1 MLSSATVVPGERTI
15 VFVQKKATATWLKRE
30 LRYSV
35 CLLYWYKSTNTDA
48 AHRPTGETIAEVGLR
63 YSVDWLQV
71 LTLLALMV
79 QTYKY

>member
-30 LRYSV
+30 LRYSL

-48 AHRPTGETIAEVGLR
+48 ARRSAKSGCVVTIFMAIARR
-63 YSVDWLQV
+63 YSVY
-71 LTLLALMV
+71 LL
-79 QTYKY
+79 Y